1 MKRFNF
7 KLIAIAMM
15 VAAGWYSIDAEAA
28 GLQPDNNPTVA
39 KMHEQ
44 VKSVRPFRGKK
55 PWGVSS
61 MAGQNAPYT
70 RANGRRAAVDDPST
84 TFGQLSRYN
93 FLEAPDGTTWFYTA
107 EYEVERIEHEYYTEK
122 RLLGYTFTV
131 YDSSFKEVGKIKD
144 KITLDADFGETGAV
158 AVELDPTVSTKF
170 FNTDDKVEVMVF
182 LAMNTDKFKNHY
194 YNKVYSIGGEKDSD
208 GNDICIATMPGRCV
222 DVFNAASDAATENCF
237 YTFVEDQI
245 YPDEEGD
252 DFVDYVNHI
261 KTHVSVYSKAQA
273 TAGPALFLEKEIYM
287 SCYPGDTTDGIY
299 FISKAVSGKPYFI
312 FSYYE
317 KPYFVDP
324 TGMASDESATKDNNF
339 VIEVYDGSTLSSTT
353 KIPVEIVEATN
364 QINYTFYSIGSVS
377 WKDDVDMTVNGTPQ
391 APAFLVARDYTKA
404 SNLEAVE
411 SSYDIYGSDGK
422 LIRNLAGNT
431 ESIFVL
437 APIEGQQPQA
447 MFVNVDDNGDYV
459 FNFIDLY
466 SGEKVLSQH
475 YLLDDNVDD
484 VPDNLPAGVLYNQ
497 LTSMCQRVPTADG
510 SYQYV
515 FEMRYDDTDADGNDL
530 HRMAW
535 INKDGTLARIDKL
548 NMGKDIM
555 AATVNMDINCLS
567 PTLFDTDEAMEYAVL
582 VKRATE
588 NGTTK
593 EEFLVID
600 DNGKWYAQFSEA
612 DGKGSLDTFS
622 ILPGTDKNRLQM
634 VYTEGFN
641 TYHVDI
647 YDLPFEKESSITR
660 IEAVEA
666 GVGEAEAVYYDL
678 SGRRVSN
685 PKSGIYVKKMGSG
698 VKKVVVQ

>member
-39 KMHEQ
+39 KKHEQ
-44 VKSVRPFRGKK
+44 VKSVRPFRGKL
-55 PWGVSS
+55 PWGTYSI
-61 MAGQNAPYT
+61 AGQNAPFAKT
-70 RANGRRAAVDDPST
+70 NGRRAAVDDPTT
-84 TFGQLSRYN
+84 TFGQLSKYD

-107 EYEVERIEHEYYTEK
+107 EYEVERIEHEYYTDE
-122 RLLGYTFTV
+122 RLRGYTFTV

-144 KITLDADFGETGAV
+144 KITLDADFGETGAR

-182 LAMNTDKFKNHY
+182 LAMNTVEHKNHY
-194 YNKVYSIGGEKDSD
+194 YNKVYSIGGEKDND

-245 YPDEEGD
+245 YPDEKGD
-252 DFVDYVNHI
+252 DFVDYVNHT
-261 KTHVSVYSKAQA
+261 KTRVSVYSKAQA

-404 SNLEAVE
+404 SNLEEVE

-422 LIRNLAGNT
+422 PIRNLAGNT

-484 VPDNLPAGVLYNQ
+484 VPVNHPAGVLYNQ

-515 FEMRYDDTDADGNDL
+515 FEMRYDGTDADGNDL

-555 AATVNMDINCLS
+555 YATVNMDVNCLS

-582 VKRATE
+582 VRRVTADE
-588 NGTTK
+588 TTK
-593 EEFLVID
+593 TEFLVID

-612 DGKGSLDTFS
+612 DGKGSPYMFS
-622 ILPGTDKNRLQM
+622 IMPGADKNRLQM
-634 VYTEGFN
+634 VYTEDFKA
-641 TYHVDI
+641 YHVDI

-666 GVGEAEAVYYDL
+666 GAGEAGAVYYDL

-685 PKSGIYVKKMGSG
+685 PKSGIYVKKMGSS